1 MKKDQTGMFGKHEAI
16 VFLNVLNR
24 PLSETPLT
32 YPILCIFAYACKE
45 VSTFMKRNYLFKRN
59 MLKVYFRTA
68 LNLGCPCDLFWPQEV
83 SGTDSISVPSPDLSG
98 PACPLSQNPAPAMEM
113 NPGWPAGK

>member
-1 MKKDQTGMFGKHEAI
+1 MKTDQTGMFGKHEAI

-32 YPILCIFAYACKE
+32 HPILPIFAYACKE
-45 VSTFMKRNYLFKRN
+45 VSTFMKRNYLKRN
-59 MLKVYFRTA
+59 TIKVYFPTT
-68 LNLGCPCDLFWPQEV
+68 LNLGCPCDSFWPQEV
-83 SGTDSISVPSPDLSG
+83 SGTDSVSVPSPGLSG
-98 PACPLSQNPAPAMEM
+98 AACPLSQNPAPAMEI